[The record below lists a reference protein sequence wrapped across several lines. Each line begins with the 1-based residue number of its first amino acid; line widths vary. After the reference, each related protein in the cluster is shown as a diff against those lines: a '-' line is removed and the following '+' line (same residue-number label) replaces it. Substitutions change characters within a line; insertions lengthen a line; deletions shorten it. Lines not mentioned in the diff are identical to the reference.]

1 MPQSLAKVVIHTIFS
16 TKNHQRA
23 LLTPGLRRELEGYI
37 VGILRNI
44 GCPSIA
50 VECVADHLHML
61 YLQSR
66 TVTMANV
73 VGTVKKGSSS
83 WIKEQQRERKDPA
96 LLKFHWQN
104 GYAAFSVSESKVAA
118 VKKYIQDQEEHH
130 KRVSF
135 QDEYRTFL
143 KKHNV
148 SYDEQYVW
156 D

>member
-1 MPQSLAKVVIHTIFS
+1 MSFDHGGMCCRSSTYALPAIAYGNTI
-16 TKNHQRA
+16 
-23 LLTPGLRRELEGYI
+23 
-37 VGILRNI
+37 
-44 GCPSIA
+44 
-50 VECVADHLHML
+50 
-61 YLQSR
+61 
-66 TVTMANV
+66 ANV

-118 VKKYIQDQEEHH
+118 VKRYIQDQEEHH